1 MFNKPAVTGRLEKI
15 KLMSYLKVSVP
26 RANAGT
32 SPGAYKAKV
41 PNVTIVDAD
50 DIAEY
55 PSRDSKNIKEVGN
68 YVLVAGARMIRIY
81 MTPETIEAGFETD
94 GPEDGK
100 VFKATFKGDH
110 PGESLEIKEFIQNW
124 LGRPVIIFEENC
136 RNNTINTY
144 GTKCSPMKLNPSF
157 SSNKEGTK
165 HMLSFEQPNP
175 VEFLPGYYEGAL
187 TFGDPFA
194 VADENVSLLE
204 ANGNF
209 YQLPSFAVTAAIDIA
224 ATDLEH
230 GQVVSLIGGGGVGPA
245 TLSNGAATA
254 VTVVLAN
261 GTQWIAL
268 DGATISLKV
277 FKAGATTY
285 LIEEKRS

>member
-1 MFNKPAVTGRLEKI
+1 MTYI
-15 KLMSYLKVSVP
+15 KTSVP
-26 RANAGT
+26 RANTGT
-32 SPGAYKAKV
+32 SPGAFKAKI
-41 PNVTIVDAD
+41 PNVAIVDAD
-50 DIAEY
+50 DIAVW
-55 PSRDSKNIKEVGN
+55 PSRDSKNVKEVGN
-68 YVLVAGARMIRIY
+68 YVLKANARMIRIY
-81 MTPETIEAGFETD
+81 MTPETIDAGFETE

-110 PGESLEIKEFIQNW
+110 PGESLEIKEMVQNW

-136 RNNTINTY
+136 RNSTINTY

-165 HMLSFEQPNP
+165 HMISFEQPNP

-187 TFGDPFA
+187 TFGDPYEN
-194 VADENVSLLE
+194 ADENISLLE
-204 ANGNF
+204 ARGNF
-209 YQLPSFAVTAAIDIA
+209 YKLPAFAAAEALDIA

-230 GQVVSLIGGGGVGPA
+230 GQVVSITGGGGGSPA
-245 TLSNGAATA
+245 TLSNGAHTA
-254 VTVVLAN
+254 VTVVLIS

-268 DGATISLKV
+268 ADATICLKV

-285 LIEEKRS
+285 LIEEKRT